1 MTNLRGRASARF
13 KGYEDPSD
21 LALRSWIRG
30 LSPEQIHREVRERLA
45 DREALVIAALRRWPP
60 DWPLTFD
67 AFLACLERITI
78 DLFPITGEGEGCPAL
93 PFGALGQPGV
103 QERLS
108 LEDEEALLV
117 EACLNALPP
126 WPEETKARI
135 RPVIRRIQRRF
146 LDSACTPLPRQLERL
161 DEYETV
167 LKLLQSLRRPREPF
181 RRTFKLLLL
190 NRGRSLML
198 GARNYQVP
206 DEWER
211 RLSRRAPPHEI
222 ARLLLSDRWGKD
234 MQAVKELVAAMKKER
249 AIGQA
254 WNPYRKWLL
263 LDPRRGA
270 ALLAIVKTFRT
281 GASVPPPV

>member
-1 MTNLRGRASARF
+1 LTNPRSRASARF
-13 KGYEDPSD
+13 KASGDPSD
-21 LALRSWIRG
+21 LGLRSWIRG

-60 DWPLTFD
+60 NRPLTFD
-67 AFLACLERITI
+67 AFLARLERITI
-78 DLFPITGEGEGCPAL
+78 DLFTVTGEADSCPAL

-103 QERLS
+103 QEMLT

-126 WPEETKARI
+126 WPEETKARV
-135 RPVIRRIQRRF
+135 RPVIRSIQRRF
-146 LDSACTPLPRQLERL
+146 LDSVCTPLPRQLEGL

-167 LKLLQSLRRPREPF
+167 LKSLQSLRRPREPF

-206 DEWER
+206 DDWER

-222 ARLLLSDRWGKD
+222 ARLLLSNRWGKD
-234 MQAVKELVAAMKKER
+234 MQAVKELVAAMKTER
-249 AIGQA
+249 AIAQA
-254 WNPYRKWLL
+254 WNRYGKWLL
-263 LDPRRGA
+263 VDRRRSD
-270 ALLAIVKTFRT
+270 ALLAIVKAFKT